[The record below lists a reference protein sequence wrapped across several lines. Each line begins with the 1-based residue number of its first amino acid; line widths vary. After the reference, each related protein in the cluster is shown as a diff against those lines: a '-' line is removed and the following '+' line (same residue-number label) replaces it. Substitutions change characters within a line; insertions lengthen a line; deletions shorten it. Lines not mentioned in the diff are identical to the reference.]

1 MPSHTPASASSA
13 RPERKM
19 VNAAE
24 RRLFW
29 GTAVAVV
36 VSDFATKLIAESLLA
51 RRLPLAVIGDVV
63 QFRLVFNE
71 GAAFGL
77 HVGDNSRWIF
87 LGLAIIALFVLASLV
102 RGTRPGDRFRLLAL
116 ALVCGGAVG
125 NLIDRIRSA
134 QGVVDFVDVGIG
146 AWRWPTFNVAD
157 SAITIGAI
165 ALGLSLWQEGRA
177 QQRAKEARAAE
188 PRTSRF
194 VLSQSVPNV
203 STNSSPTS
211 SRFPEPRPDASSP
224 TSGYARVAKR
234 CVRRPSSRAGSK
246 SPSSCLPTRR
256 RPAPTRPPTPTC
268 ASSTRTSISPY
279 STSRRAWSSTRA
291 PVTGTTPW

>member
-1 MPSHTPASASSA
+1 MKRCGVSTARRKSSAAVSSAASRSDSIASMRSRTPVSASSA
-13 RPERKM
+13 RPGRKM
-19 VNAAE
+19 VSVAE

-36 VSDFATKLIAESLLA
+36 VADFVTKLIAESFLA
-51 RRLPLAVIGDVV
+51 RRLPLPVLGDVV
-63 QFRLVFNE
+63 QFRLVYNE

-102 RGTRPGDRFRLLAL
+102 RGTRAGDRFRLISL

-125 NLIDRIRSA
+125 NLIDRVRSA
-134 QGVVDFVDVGIG
+134 QGVVDFVDVGVG
-146 AWRWPTFNVAD
+146 AWRWPTFNLAD

-188 PRTSRF
+188 P
-194 VLSQSVPNV
+194 
-203 STNSSPTS
+203 
-211 SRFPEPRPDASSP
+211 
-224 TSGYARVAKR
+224 
-234 CVRRPSSRAGSK
+234 
-246 SPSSCLPTRR
+246 
-256 RPAPTRPPTPTC
+256 
-268 ASSTRTSISPY
+268 
-279 STSRRAWSSTRA
+279 
-291 PVTGTTPW
+291 